1 MIKLTNL
8 STGYAKGQ
16 PVLQQAT
23 TTLHAGRIY
32 GLLGANGSGKTTLL
46 KTLTG
51 CITPLGGEVN
61 VMGKNPANR
70 TRNFLAEIVY
80 MPDEIILPTMSAD
93 SFVKAYSPFWPQ
105 FSCEKF
111 RNYLNLFDVEANAKL
126 SSLSLGNRKKFYLAF
141 ALACNTRLLI
151 LDEPTNGLDIV
162 GKKVFRQILA
172 SEINDERTIIVSSH
186 LVGDLERLI
195 SDVIIL
201 RNNHIALNASIDTI
215 AELLTFGNATNIAE
229 SIYKDGLR
237 GIGRSEGEYSDV
249 DLELLYLALHD
260 NSANQQIID
269 LVSGKEELC

>member
-8 STGYAKGQ
+8 TAGYAKRH
-16 PVLQQAT
+16 PVVQQAN
-23 TTLHAGRIY
+23 TTLYAGRIY

-51 CITPLGGEVN
+51 CIMPLDGKVN
-61 VMGKNPANR
+61 VMGENPADR
-70 TRNFLAEIVY
+70 TRTLLGKIVY
-80 MPDEIILPTMSAD
+80 MPDEITLPAMSVECFE
-93 SFVKAYSPFWPQ
+93 STYSPCWSK
-105 FSCEKF
+105 FSHEKF
-111 RNYLNLFDVEANAKL
+111 LNFLNLFEVESKAKL
-126 SSLSLGNRKKFYLAF
+126 NHLSLGNRKKFYLAF
-141 ALACNTRLLI
+141 ALACNAQLLI

-162 GKKVFRQILA
+162 GKKVFRQLLA

-186 LVGDLERLI
+186 LVNDLENLI

-201 RNNHIALNASIDTI
+201 RNNHIAINSSIDTI
-215 AELLTFGNATNIAE
+215 AEQLTFGNVTNITKP
-229 SIYKDGLR
+229 IYKDGLR
-237 GIGRSEGEYSDV
+237 AIGRSEGEYSAV

>member
-23 TTLHAGRIY
+23 TTLRVGRIY

-51 CITPLGGEVN
+51 CITPLCGEVN
-61 VMGKNPANR
+61 VMGENPADR
-70 TRNFLAEIVY
+70 IRNFLAEIVY

-93 SFVKAYSPFWPQ
+93 SFVKAYSPFWPK
-105 FSCEKF
+105 FSHEKF
-111 RNYLNLFDVEANAKL
+111 HNYLKAFEVEANNNL
-126 SSLSLGNRKKFYLAF
+126 SRLSLGNRKKFYIAF

-201 RNNHIALNASIDTI
+201 RNNHIVLNASLGVIG
-215 AELLTFGNATNIAE
+215 EQLTFGNIANIAE
-229 SIYKDGLR
+229 PIYKDGLR
-237 GIGRSEGEYSDV
+237 AIGKSEGEYSDV

-260 NSANQQIID
+260 NSVNQQIID
-269 LVSGKEELC
+269 LASGKEELC